1 MWEQGRVLGI
11 VEQLGALICAPTPAL
26 RGWKAK
32 GWRGGDGLK
41 EHPAVVGTELPE
53 MQVPQQGPQQ
63 RQQQSIPIPGSAVQ
77 SGAGA

>member
-1 MWEQGRVLGI
+1 MWVRGRELGI
-11 VEQLGALICAPTPAL
+11 VEQLGALIHGPTPAL

-32 GWRGGDGLK
+32 RWRGGDGLK
-41 EHPAVVGTELPE
+41 EHPAMMGTEAPE
-53 MQVPQQGPQQ
+53 MQVPQKSPQQ